1 MYRILVVAAGFGLI
15 LILGGCAPGRYG
27 TYDRVRATGADS
39 LALMTKEDVIKLSQA
54 GLGDDVIIR
63 MLDASGSTFRL
74 KTKDVVELADSGV
87 SDRVISEMMQ
97 VRERPKDDE
106 RSGGYFYYSPFY
118 GFAMYPFW
126 DPWYPSVYLGSWPWY
141 YRPLY
146 RHVYVPRF
154 AGGFGDHGRRISGV
168 ARSAGRHR

>member
-1 MYRILVVAAGFGLI
+1 
-15 LILGGCAPGRYG
+15 
-27 TYDRVRATGADS
+27 
-39 LALMTKEDVIKLSQA
+39 MTKDDVIKLSQA
-54 GLGDDVIIR
+54 GVGDDVIIR

-74 KTKDVVELADSGV
+74 KTIDVVELADSGV

-97 VRERPKDDE
+97 ERERSKEGE

-118 GFAMYPFW
+118 GFATYPFW

-141 YRPLY
+141 YRPIY

-154 AGGFGDHGRRISGV
+154 ARSFDYHGLWGSGSS
-168 ARSAGRHR
+168 RSTGRHR